1 MVLGAVIARFPVPVM
16 DFKRP
21 FYLILQAAT
30 IWTLVTLAIMFVP
43 KILPGQLSVLI
54 VYPHNLTF
62 GLTNNE
68 RYDQYGT
75 SDALNRHPINAN
87 GGFAWPHIER
97 PPLPNPGHG
106 NTARIR

>member
-1 MVLGAVIARFPVPVM
+1 MVLGAVIAGFSVPMM

-21 FYLILQAAT
+21 FYLIFQAAT
-30 IWTLVTLAIMFVP
+30 IWALVTLAIMFVP

-68 RYDQYGT
+68 CYDQYGA
-75 SDALNRHPINAN
+75 SDTANRHEIHSN
-87 GGFAWPHIER
+87 GGFAFRVSPER
-97 PPLPNPGHG
+97 AGRQTP
-106 NTARIR
+106 RIRT